1 MSGGRLDASPIAAT
15 FLVPQPSSRNQVQMT
30 RMEPVSSTEMISA
43 LGTVERGFSLS
54 SAIGHA
60 PSQPVIEKMPNT
72 TAR

>member
-1 MSGGRLDASPIAAT
+1 
-15 FLVPQPSSRNQVQMT
+15 MT
-30 RMEPVSSTEMISA
+30 RKSPYRSTDRISA

-54 SAIGHA
+54 SAIGQA

>member
-1 MSGGRLDASPIAAT
+1 
-15 FLVPQPSSRNQVQMT
+15 MT
-30 RMEPVSSTEMISA
+30 RMLPVMSTDRISA

-60 PSQPVIEKMPNT
+60 PSQPVIEKIPKT